1 LLKQKI
7 PFRYTKTEQEELL
20 KSMIVLMDTRE
31 KKNNYILN
39 YFDDKDINY
48 KSKKLDFGDYS
59 MMIPANENL
68 GIMRDIYFTDDI
80 SCERKNSLEELSGNF
95 TRGRSQFENEL
106 IRSNGAGA
114 RMILMVEDG
123 QGYEKIINGKYDTDY
138 NNKSFIGTLQAFR
151 ARYGIDI
158 NFINPK
164 YSGNFMYYTFYYY
177 LREYLK

>member
-1 LLKQKI
+1 MQY
-7 PFRYTKTEQEELL
+7 RYTKSELEKL
-20 KSMIVLMDTRE
+20 LDNIVVLIDTRE
-31 KKNNYILN
+31 KKNNHITNYLN
-39 YFDDKDINY
+39 RKEISFK
-48 KSKKLDFGDYS
+48 KKKLDFGDYS
-59 MMIPANENL
+59 FLVPEYKEL
-68 GIMRDIYFTDDI
+68 GIMKDIYFSGQI
-80 SCERKNSLEELSGNF
+80 SVERKNSLEELSGNF

-106 IRSNGAGA
+106 IRSQGSGA